1 METEHSQLICNYTFY
16 DQLEL
21 WGHYGELHKALAVIL
36 RGSACRRRPGV
47 RVISPQPHP
56 TLTCLYVSHIHW
68 LIIQSRR
75 SSSMCFTKIGTVG
88 GPRCCKKC
96 QGGTHFCVLLKDG
109 GFIYK
114 SLQIKTNRVIWDFC
128 LHETNLSKTNPQYE
142 SLGFGFTNPDSRI
155 RTLKIRKDFRICKS
169 LFLRICFVL

>member
-96 QGGTHFCVLLKDG
+96 QGGTNFCVLWYFYNWVFDPVVY
-109 GFIYK
+109 I
-114 SLQIKTNRVIWDFC
+114 SLTAVCVQ
-128 LHETNLSKTNPQYE
+128 LLSLVTSKLQAYPC
-142 SLGFGFTNPDSRI
+142 
-155 RTLKIRKDFRICKS
+155 FRNDVSIS
-169 LFLRICFVL
+169 W